1 MYGMSDS
8 IELDT
13 GLDTDLTDATFV
25 VVDTETTGVSADR
38 DRLIE
43 IAAVKVRGGEIIERF
58 TQLIDPERAVPQRIT
73 RITGITTAMVFGK
86 PRAADV
92 LPAFCERSEEHTSEL
107 QSRGHLVCRLLLEK
121 QNG

>member
-13 GLDTDLTDATFV
+13 GLDTDLTDATYV

-43 IAAVKVRGGEIIERF
+43 IAAVKERGGESIERL
-58 TQLIDPERAVPQRIT
+58 TQLIDPERAVPHRTT
-73 RITGITTAMVFGK
+73 RITGITTAMASGK
-86 PRAADV
+86 P
-92 LPAFCERSEEHTSEL
+92 PAPATRSTTASTPT
-107 QSRGHLVCRLLLEK
+107 
-121 QNG
+121 